1 MKTARVYTDF
11 TSSDGY
17 GAYLNGLKFFNRK
30 NEELPVTDIVS
41 VNSNKVTF
49 KLNNVPGTI
58 DIVSNYGGSYASTN
72 IFRTEQGYSYSI
84 LPQTK
89 NLFTI
94 TFESEI
100 RDISF
105 IQLKNTYT
113 VTRGWHIEVDGKLV
127 NEEGITPTLEVP
139 FRFEL
144 PPGTIRCF
152 LGTDGL
158 YYFLR
163 PDYDQIGSNPTP
175 DPNAVPGNSVP

>member
-58 DIVSNYGGSYASTN
+58 DIVSNYGGSYVSTN

>member
-11 TSSDGY
+11 TSDDGY

-58 DIVSNYGGSYASTN
+58 DIVSNYGGSYVSTN

>member
-11 TSSDGY
+11 TSGDGY

-58 DIVSNYGGSYASTN
+58 DIVSNYGGSYVSTN
-72 IFRTEQGYSYSI
+72 IFRTEQGYTYSI

>member
-11 TSSDGY
+11 TSGDGY

-58 DIVSNYGGSYASTN
+58 DIVSNYGGSYVSTN

-144 PPGTIRCF
+144 PPSTIRCF

>member
-11 TSSDGY
+11 TSGDGY
-17 GAYLNGLKFFNRK
+17 GAYLNGLKFYNRK

-58 DIVSNYGGSYASTN
+58 DIVSNYGGSYVSTN

-84 LPQTK
+84 VPQTK
-89 NLFTI
+89 NLLTI
-94 TFESEI
+94 TFESER
-100 RDISF
+100 RDISDK
-105 IQLKNTYT
+105 QLKNTYT

>member
-11 TSSDGY
+11 TSGDGY

-58 DIVSNYGGSYASTN
+58 DIVSNYGGSYVSTN

-113 VTRGWHIEVDGKLV
+113 VTKGWHIEVDGKLV

>member
-17 GAYLNGLKFFNRK
+17 GAYLNGLKFFNKK
-30 NEELPVTDIVS
+30 NEELPVTDIVT
-41 VNSNKVTF
+41 VNGNKVTF
-49 KLNNVPGTI
+49 KLNNIPGTI
-58 DIVSNYGGSYASTN
+58 DIVNNYGGSYVANN

-94 TFESEI
+94 TFESQTS
-100 RDISF
+100 DISF

>member
-11 TSSDGY
+11 TTSDGY
-17 GAYLNGLKFFNRK
+17 GAYLNGLKFFNKK
-30 NEELPVTDIVS
+30 NEELPVTDIVA

-58 DIVSNYGGSYASTN
+58 DIVNNYGGSYVANN
-72 IFRTEQGYSYSI
+72 IFRTEQGYTYSI
-84 LPQTK
+84 LPRTK
-89 NLFTI
+89 DLFTI

-100 RDISF
+100 RNIAY

-113 VTRGWHIEVDGKLV
+113 VTKGWHIEVDGKLI

-144 PPGTIRCF
+144 PPSTIRCF

-163 PDYDQIGSNPTP
+163 PDYDQIDSNPTP

>member
-17 GAYLNGLKFFNRK
+17 GAYLNGLKFFNKK

-58 DIVSNYGGSYASTN
+58 DIVSNYGGSYVSTN

>member
-11 TSSDGY
+11 TSGDGY
-17 GAYLNGLKFFNRK
+17 GAYLNGLKFFNKK

-58 DIVSNYGGSYASTN
+58 DIVSNYGGSYVSTN

-144 PPGTIRCF
+144 PPSTIRCF

>member
-11 TSSDGY
+11 TSGDGY

-30 NEELPVTDIVS
+30 NEDLPVTDIVS

-58 DIVSNYGGSYASTN
+58 DIVSNYGGSYVSTN

-144 PPGTIRCF
+144 PPSTIRCF